1 MAKATVCAAMAN
13 NPKLKVTVPYQVE
26 DSGILAKAFASV
38 SVARPMQ

>member
-1 MAKATVCAAMAN
+1 MAKATVCAAMAT

-26 DSGILAKAFASV
+26 DSGILDQAFASV